1 MRHAHPTTAR
11 PDLLDR
17 LEARRLLSTTY
28 ATLPDGAL
36 FSEARPDLPAG
47 AVYVDSLDL
56 DQPVTVSGGAVH
68 AAALEG
74 RPFDADDPLVT
85 GVAPKG
91 GAGGAVDAEPVRFGG
106 DGVGTG
112 GTAGETVNLGTR
124 GREFDGVDRNQANPQ
139 FFPPDTMGAV
149 GLDHVAE
156 LINGRYRVWDKNGNV
171 LDDRSLNSFWINL
184 TGISPTGNAFDPRIQ
199 YDQGEGRWYAV
210 AIDNARDDNNFLFAV
225 SDGEDP
231 TAGWSGFKI
240 DSDNG
245 TGNRWADFPQ
255 MGFDNAGVY
264 ISANMF
270 DIPDVGAVLSG
281 AVNVLVLPKS
291 GLLQAF
297 PTVGQRTK
305 LEDVQGTTG
314 FSAQPIVYKDSF
326 EAISAFPPAFA
337 SADTDSINFSGL
349 GGTITSP
356 TIVNFGDV
364 SVFPYDAPPL
374 ADQPGLPANLQ
385 SGGSRIRSQV
395 VEQNGLYF
403 GVNGIDV
410 SDQAGVR
417 FFKITTSNVLEQDR
431 AIFLA
436 GEEDLI
442 YASID
447 ANDAGDLV
455 IGATATGSN
464 RVPSSAYLASV
475 NPGAGNNHQF
485 PQFDISR
492 AGNDT
497 YRTLDGS
504 NPPRNRWGDYSAT
517 HFDPADPSYF
527 WTFQEYAKGVNNGSS
542 NGGFTDV
549 WGTNVTEVSPQGA
562 VAGRLPRSLS
572 FAEGYIVP
580 FGPTGT
586 SPDVQDFDAFIN
598 SDTDVDSFYL
608 NSDSSLRGSGSVTI
622 DVGDAASTDVDPVL
636 ALYDADTGILEAIND
651 DRSAGIDDSRITF
664 TLPSFNSR
672 YIVAVTNKQYDP
684 DPGQS
689 LTGDVTIDVAWAD
702 SFDGV
707 LIGLNAAG
715 DGSAAVTLDPTED
728 SDFYRVLAPANA
740 GGSVTFGLD
749 PSAGLDG
756 ELWVFDA
763 AGNVLGSGRNFGTG
777 VDETVTVTG
786 VTAGQ
791 ELFLTVQSNDFATS
805 GTATLSVDF
814 TTGGAPPAPTTP
826 DLAGGDDTGV
836 SSSDNLTRENDN
848 LTFAVFAQPG
858 QYVRLFRDGTLVA
871 GPLLVNAATGGTSL
885 TDTTGPLPDGTYTYA
900 ATASST
906 INGPQSPASAGVAV
920 TIDTAAPTV
929 DNFLFD
935 FDSGPKDQQFFVDFD
950 EENFG
955 LTAGDFQVRN
965 LTTGTNLPSGAFDL
979 LDAGTGLND
988 LVYDPTA
995 GNDVLPDGNYRVRL
1009 PAGVATDAAGNPNA
1023 AFDGFD
1029 FFLAG
1034 DFTRDRSVNL
1044 SDFTVLANGFGDS
1057 GATFTGGDATYDGN
1071 VNLSDFTVLANA
1083 FGRSLPAP
1091 AFPGGPGVLFGD
1103 DGDDNGRLG
1112 GLLD

>member
-1 MRHAHPTTAR
+1 MRNAHHHHHAAR

-17 LEARRLLSTTY
+17 LEPRRLLSTTY
-28 ATLPDGAL
+28 TTLPDGAS
-36 FSEARPDLPAG
+36 FSEAQPELPAG
-47 AVYVDSLDL
+47 AVFVDSLDL
-56 DQPVTVSGGAVH
+56 DQPVTVSGGAVW
-68 AAALEG
+68 AAQLEG
-74 RPFDADDPLVT
+74 RPFDADDPLLG

-124 GREFDGVDRNQANPQ
+124 GREFDGVDRNDSG
-139 FFPPDTMGAV
+139 FIPPDTMGAV
-149 GLDHVAE
+149 GLDHVVE
-156 LINGRYRVWDKNGNV
+156 MINGRFRVWDKNGNQ
-171 LDDRSLNSFWINL
+171 LEDRSLNSFWINKA
-184 TGISPTGNAFDPRIQ
+184 GASPTGSSFDPRVQ
-199 YDQGEGRWYAV
+199 YDQGAGRWYAV
-210 AIDNARDDNNFLFAV
+210 AVDNARSDNNFLFAV
-225 SDGEDP
+225 SGGEDP

-255 MGFDNAGVY
+255 MGFDNGGVY
-264 ISANMF
+264 ITANMF
-270 DIPDVGAVLSG
+270 DIPGVGSNLNT

-291 GLLQAF
+291 GLMASF

-314 FSAQPIVYKDSF
+314 FSLQPVVYKDSS
-326 EAISAFPPAFA
+326 EGVSAFPPAFA
-337 SADTDSINFSGL
+337 SADTNSINFSGL
-349 GGTITSP
+349 AGTITSP
-356 TIVNFGDV
+356 TITDFSDV
-364 SVFPYDAPPL
+364 DVFPYDAPPL
-374 ADQPGLPANLQ
+374 ADQPGLPGNLQ
-385 SGGSRIRSQV
+385 SGGSRIAGQV

-403 GVNGIDV
+403 GVNGIDI

-464 RVPSSAYLASV
+464 RFPSSAYLASV
-475 NPGAGNNHQF
+475 DPGAGNDHQF
-485 PQFDISR
+485 PQFSITR

-527 WTFQEYAKGVNNGSS
+527 WTFQEYAKGVNNGTG

-598 SDTDVDSFYL
+598 FDGDVDSFYL
-608 NSDSSLRGSGSVTI
+608 NSDNSLRGSGTATI
-622 DVGDAASTDVDPVL
+622 DAGDAASPDVDPVL

-651 DRSAGIDDSRITF
+651 DAVGVDDSRITF
-664 TLPSFNSR
+664 TLPSTSSR
-672 YIVAVTNKQYDP
+672 YIVAVTNKLYDP

-689 LTGDVTIDVAWAD
+689 LTGDVTIDVAWAN
-702 SFDGV
+702 SFDGSP
-707 LIGLNAAG
+707 IGLNAAG
-715 DGSAAVTLDPTED
+715 DGSQAVTIGPTED
-728 SDFYRVLAPANA
+728 SDFFRVLAPANA
-740 GGSVTFGLD
+740 GGSVTFTLD
-749 PSAGLDG
+749 PSSGLDG

-763 AGNVLGSGRNFGTG
+763 AGNVLGSGENFGTG
-777 VDETVTVTG
+777 VDETVTVNG
-786 VTAGQ
+786 VAAGQ
-791 ELFLTVQSNDFATS
+791 ELFLTVQSNNFATS

-814 TTGGAPPAPTTP
+814 TTASAPPAPTPP

-836 SSSDNLTRENDN
+836 SSSDNITRENDG
-848 LTFAVFAQPG
+848 LQFAVFAQPG

-871 GPLLVNAATGGTSL
+871 GPLLVNAATGGNSP
-885 TDTTGPLPDGTYTYA
+885 TDNTGPLPDGTYVYT
-900 ATASST
+900 ATASNT

-920 TIDTAAPTV
+920 TIDTAAPAV
-929 DNFLFD
+929 DNFFFSFD
-935 FDSGPKDQQFFVDFD
+935 AGPQDQRFFVDFD

-979 LDAGTGLND
+979 IDAGSGLND

-1023 AFDGFD
+1023 AFEGFD
-1029 FFLAG
+1029 FFLNG
-1034 DFTRDRSVNL
+1034 DFNRDRAVNL
-1044 SDFTVLANGFGDS
+1044 SDFTILANNFGDTNT
-1057 GATFTGGDATYDGN
+1057 TFTGGDATYDGN

-1083 FGRSLPAP
+1083 FGTTLPAP
-1091 AFPGGPGVLFGD
+1091 ALPASPGALFGD
-1103 DGDDNGRLG
+1103 DGDDNGRHG
-1112 GLLD
+1112 GLFE